1 MTDLHK
7 IITEANIIFNNGLYT
22 AEVSG
27 GISLGYVDATWNA
40 HGSIVSNNTVFC
52 TSAPFTQDWG
62 ILLNPAITQNTL
74 TITGNRLVNNLLG
87 QISCPMN
94 QHYVGETLH
103 GKATWNPP
111 SIASGASTPFTI
123 TVAGAEAGDCVFAS
137 CDTDLLGLSLTGYV
151 SSANQVVIVLTNN
164 TGAAVDFASSTF
176 RVITT
181 KPLPL

>member
-1 MTDLHK
+1 MGGS
-7 IITEANIIFNNGLYT
+7 NIIFNNGLYT

-27 GISLGYVDATWNA
+27 GITLGHVDATWNP
-40 HGSIVSNNTVFC
+40 HGSVISNNTVFC

-62 ILLNPAITQNTL
+62 ILLNAAITQIRL

-111 SIASGASTPFTI
+111 SIASGASTNSII
-123 TVAGAEAGDCVFAS
+123 TVAGAELGDCVFAS
-137 CDTDLLGLSLTGYV
+137 CDTNLNGLSLTGYV
-151 SSANQVVIVLTNN
+151 LSSNQVVIVLTNN
-164 TGAAVDFASSTF
+164 TGSAVDFGSATF
-176 RVITT
+176 RAITT